1 MGSSSPQSLLFAGIA
16 LTGISFKLKAD
27 YIYLYYISII
37 IGVILFIIGVVKYIQ
52 QKNRY
57 KDL

>member
-1 MGSSSPQSLLFAGIA
+1 MNSSSPQSLLLAGIA

-37 IGVILFIIGVVKYIQ
+37 IGIVLFVIGIIKYIQ
-52 QKNRY
+52 QRNRY